1 MSGHNELLKEIEEH
15 LEKLA
20 SAHTVLSDAIENE
33 KRAGLVQ
40 AITKGVGAVTNFA
53 RTPVQHTTAG
63 IGEIVHG
70 ARHSTTAQKGAVAG
84 VGLLGAAAGGGMNRE
99 KQANALIPTT
109 PTPEVTPKPSS
120 ERLAAVKAILEK
132 HKVPLLVGGLTV
144 GGLGLGYAAN
154 HYNVEKQAADSED
167 HSGRNAVIAGAT
179 FAAPGIVGTL
189 NSGKKYLQ
197 ARNAAQYEKDIMHDQ
212 GAAWT
217 KKYKEDLY
225 HQQLAEAA
233 KRKVNVKT
241 GLALAGGGAAIGAL
255 LGYGGTKLVSGGQ
268 DKQAEEDSGVGRYA
282 VVGGL
287 SGAALAA
294 PDAVRA
300 LKSLNK
306 QKVESKG
313 YDAARAEVLGL
324 NQYQNLLD
332 ITHPHHNI
340 YKQEAQESVNKWTKH
355 MVDHKSNYAA
365 ASDFT
370 DHMAQ
375 SAGKKFLVGGGVG
388 LAAVGAK
395 QLWDANHQKQASD
408 SDDQYSPHYVRNAV
422 LTGGALA
429 APDAARAYKSTAKG
443 LDHRETFHEHSA
455 LSKRYLAEGDLINA
469 AKYADS
475 ANKHKALAHEA
486 DLYTHN
492 LGGSIGKKLATG
504 AALATAVTG
513 VNHIMHSGTE
523 KQASDDDHSVRNSL
537 LVGTAAG
544 GSQVPSWF
552 KARKKEIVSDADLAR
567 ANEIHYH
574 NVLNREAARMDFRRH
589 NEAGD
594 RFESIKANDA
604 FQEAAGRAYESQ
616 SGIDSHTILRD
627 TAKAQKLNALKRA
640 GVLGLGTAALSYG
653 VQNAVSKRGQTK
665 SASLKAILQALE
677 TC

>member
-1 MSGHNELLKEIEEH
+1 MSSHNELLKEIEEH

-33 KRAGLVQ
+33 KRAGL
-40 AITKGVGAVTNFA
+40 ITAALSAEKTLAPHIAKAKASIKGAVTKGIDRVNA
-53 RTPVQHTTAG
+53 APMEHVIGAG
-63 IGEIVHG
+63 I
-70 ARHSTTAQKGAVAG
+70 
-84 VGLLGAAAGGGMNRE
+84 VGTVGGYAMAPGQN
-99 KQANALIPTT
+99 KQANALLPTT
-109 PTPEVTPKPSS
+109 PTPAETPKPSS

-132 HKVPLLVGGLTV
+132 HKVPLLVGGLAA

-294 PDAVRA
+294 PDAVRG
-300 LKSLNK
+300 LRSLSK
-306 QKVESKG
+306 QKDEAKS
-313 YDAARAEVLGL
+313 YDRAKRIVLRINDRMDQMDPTSPTYPKDLKHEQDYAA
-324 NQYQNLLD
+324 
-332 ITHPHHNI
+332 
-340 YKQEAQESVNKWTKH
+340 KWTKH

-408 SDDQYSPHYVRNAV
+408 SDDQYSPHYARNAI
-422 LTGGALA
+422 LTGTALA

-513 VNHIMHSGTE
+513 VNHIMH
-523 KQASDDDHSVRNSL
+523 
-537 LVGTAAG
+537 
-544 GSQVPSWF
+544 
-552 KARKKEIVSDADLAR
+552 
-567 ANEIHYH
+567 
-574 NVLNREAARMDFRRH
+574 
-589 NEAGD
+589 
-594 RFESIKANDA
+594 
-604 FQEAAGRAYESQ
+604 
-616 SGIDSHTILRD
+616 
-627 TAKAQKLNALKRA
+627 
-640 GVLGLGTAALSYG
+640 
-653 VQNAVSKRGQTK
+653 RGEEQTK